1 MKFIKIIAQ
10 DNLIPT
16 SFLNGLAKDMA
27 HLAKF
32 AEDMKDAGV
41 KLSIENKNKI
51 EEAMYVISKKIEE
64 INKNII

>member
-1 MKFIKIIAQ
+1 
-10 DNLIPT
+10 
-16 SFLNGLAKDMA
+16 MA

-32 AEDMKDAGV
+32 AEDMKNAGV